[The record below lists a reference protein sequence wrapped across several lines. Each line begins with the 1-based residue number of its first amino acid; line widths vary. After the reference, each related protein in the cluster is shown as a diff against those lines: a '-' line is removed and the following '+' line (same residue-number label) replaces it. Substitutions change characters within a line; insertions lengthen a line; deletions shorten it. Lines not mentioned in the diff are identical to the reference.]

1 MIDEERYIIDDGV
14 ETDLEE
20 SQSKPFPV
28 KTQLFIIAMFMLV
41 IFGSVI
47 VPKTIA
53 LLEDKEIPE
62 VSQFEV
68 LDQEANVTKVPAKID
83 SLDIRAQ
90 SAFVWDVREQ
100 RVIFQK
106 EADEQ
111 LPLASITKLMTAL
124 VAYELVSDNTSVTVS
139 PNAAAQQSGGS
150 LLSGEVFE
158 IKDLADFALI
168 SSYNSA
174 AYTVADSVG
183 AILGDSDPVGQFVAG
198 MNIRATELGLNSLKF
213 LNPTG
218 LDIST
223 DEAGAFGS
231 ARDVSFLVEYIVKNH
246 PEILLPTTVES
257 TRIYNKAGQ
266 YHDAHNTNNI
276 VLDIPNLMGS
286 KTGFTDLAGGNLV
299 VAFDAGFNRP
309 IIVTVLG
316 STRSERFTDV
326 QKIISEVQNVII
338 DHKE

>member
-299 VAFDAGFNRP
+299 VAFDAGFNRS

>member
-53 LLEDKEIPE
+53 LLEDEKVPE
-62 VSQFEV
+62 VNQFEV
-68 LDQEANVTKVPAKID
+68 LDQEANVTKIPAKID

-124 VAYELVSDNTSVTVS
+124 VAYELVSDDTSVTVS

-183 AILGDSDPVGQFVAG
+183 AILGDSDPVGQFIAG
-198 MNIRATELGLNSLKF
+198 MNIRATELELNSLKF

-218 LDIST
+218 LDISA

-299 VAFDAGFNRP
+299 VAFDAGFNRL

-316 STRSERFTDV
+316 STRSERFTDT
-326 QKIISEVQNVII
+326 QKIISEVQKAII